1 MLLYWNLENANF
13 SKPEKNHDQLIQVR
27 WSRERSKKGRKW
39 LSRNRCSQKKV
50 QCRSQVGVAF
60 AFFCHILK
68 NNNKLSTHK
77 SEVQISIQALLYGVC
92 WRAVFSRYS
101 GILAHSK
108 VVHRRLCE
116 SEWFVFLSV
125 PCDWLASSTCLS
137 PKVSSDR
144 LQFTLIGTTEDKLM
158 AIPDFIHK
166 VSYSTCPVGG
176 KRTNN
181 MIKASQNFFYKQI
194 GILQNWRLEP
204 LYKTDYNHIASPHL

>member
-39 LSRNRCSQKKV
+39 LSRNRSSQKKV
-50 QCRSQVGVAF
+50 QCRSQVEMAF

-68 NNNKLSTHK
+68 KKNCLLTNQRSKSPFRPSCMEFAEEQFSPGTQASSHIPKLSIDA
-77 SEVQISIQALLYGVC
+77 SVRVNDLL
-92 WRAVFSRYS
+92 FS
-101 GILAHSK
+101 
-108 VVHRRLCE
+108 LCPVIG
-116 SEWFVFLSV
+116 WHPVLH
-125 PCDWLASSTCLS
+125 LS

-194 GILQNWRLEP
+194 GILQN
-204 LYKTDYNHIASPHL
+204 